1 MRTIFCFGDSLT
13 FGEKDMEAGGW
24 VERLRHHF
32 LVKEES
38 LTYQQ
43 TLVYNLGIA
52 SETTDG
58 VVSRIESEVKAR
70 RVGKSPSIALLGYG
84 MNDIKIHKNKN
95 LVPVEY
101 FKRNLLSAI
110 NTLAILGVK
119 VFLQNIPPI
128 NFELDGVPDQNNN
141 LRFES
146 DVLVYNRLIETIVKQ
161 NAAKVTHLDTFSVLT
176 NAKQSIYAD
185 DKLHLNAIGH
195 ELIFKTVLTLIEN
208 QSNLK

>member
-146 DVLVYNRLIETIVKQ
+146 DVLAYNRLIETIVKQ

>member
-1 MRTIFCFGDSLT
+1 
-13 FGEKDMEAGGW
+13 MEAGGW